1 MTQDQLIIMGIL
13 VATIAMFLWGR
24 WRHDMVAVGSL
35 LACVLAGLVAPG
47 NAFSGFGHPAVV
59 TVACVLVLSR
69 GLQLSGA
76 VDVLTRNV
84 LPANAGPTVSIAA
97 LAVLAAVLSGF
108 MNNVGALALLMPVAI
123 QVAGRLGLAPGKVL
137 MPLAFG
143 SILGGTT
150 TLIGTPPNLII
161 SGFRENQAGMSGY
174 AMFDFAYVGVPLTVA
189 GVAFIALA
197 GWRLVPSRKHAG
209 TGGFETGAYI
219 TEVRVPEGSPTAG
232 RRLREIEAVLDEVDA
247 QVVDLVRNG
256 VHMIAPR
263 PSRVLR
269 AGDIL
274 MVEADVEALPGV
286 LSRLDL
292 KLEEDKSVST
302 GERGKDAAA
311 AKGVGSGES
320 RRVPESG
327 VPDDGLPDGV
337 LADGMFPHAVLPD
350 GRVADAA
357 GRSGISELPAGPAG
371 SVEPVEPVEPVEA
384 EGTEGTEQSKRA
396 SLPEMS
402 ILSELPEKARGIA
415 LDAMSG
421 PVMPARTAD
430 VAAGGKQGRK
440 QEKTAAGGEAV
451 LMEVAVLPASEIASR
466 SASDLLLRTRF
477 SINLLAV
484 SRQGRYSM
492 ARLRSLRIQPG
503 DVLLLQ
509 GAPENLAEFAS
520 HSGCVP
526 LAQRDLRIPDKRKA
540 AMATGIMLASV
551 GVAALGLLPAAVS
564 FAAGVLASMALRTV
578 PLRSAYES
586 VDWPVVVLLA
596 SLLPVAGAMQST
608 GAADLV
614 ARFLLDAVAQGN
626 AVVGLAVIMVTTMV
640 LTDLMNNAATA
651 AVMAPIGLGAAVQL
665 EANPDTFLMA
675 VAISA
680 SCAFLTPI
688 GHQNNTLI
696 LGPGGFRFGD
706 YWRMGLPTD
715 LIVLAVSLPLL
726 VWFWPL

>member
-219 TEVRVPEGSPTAG
+219 TEVRVPEGSSTAG

-292 KLEEDKSVST
+292 KLEEDKSVSA
-302 GERGKDAAA
+302 GEKRKDAAA

-327 VPDDGLPDGV
+327 VSDGVLPDGV
-337 LADGMFPHAVLPD
+337 LPD
-350 GRVADAA
+350 GSVADAA

-371 SVEPVEPVEPVEA
+371 PVEPVEPVEA
-384 EGTEGTEQSKRA
+384 EGTEGTEGTEQSTRA

-715 LIVLAVSLPLL
+715 IIVLAVSLPLL